1 MQKSIS
7 KIGLMVMILS
17 FFIGCGSN
25 TVKTECTDGCTD
37 KNNTAIIIEN
47 NVVVNTAT
55 EYNESSDDID
65 SFTECEEMYADA
77 RIDEFGVFVGEKL
90 LQKVAVEEGR
100 TDFEVHLDTENLGC
114 LGAENLRATIKVIN
128 SNDEEVL
135 VLKKELT
142 GYIDSYGYHTEN
154 ILIEEMVSLNP
165 GKYII
170 KAEIH
175 TSTED
180 VNKTNNYTENI
191 GKNIELTIK
200 GECE

>member
-17 FFIGCGSN
+17 FFTGCGSN
-25 TVKTECTDGCTD
+25 TVKTECSTDRCDD
-37 KNNTAIIIEN
+37 KNNSTIVVNNII
-47 NVVVNTAT
+47 VNTASEDT
-55 EYNESSDDID
+55 SDDIA
-65 SFTECEEMYADA
+65 ECEEYVDA

-100 TDFEVHLDTENLGC
+100 TDFEVHLDTENLG

-154 ILIEEMVSLNP
+154 IVMEEIVAFEP
-165 GKYII
+165 GVYTI
-170 KAEIH
+170 KCKI
-175 TSTED
+175 STASND

>member
-1 MQKSIS
+1 MQKRKSILV
-7 KIGLMVMILS
+7 GLSLVAIL
-17 FFIGCGSN
+17 IAGCGSN
-25 TVKTECTDGCTD
+25 TVKTECTDGCAD
-37 KNNTAIIIEN
+37 KNNSTIVVNNII
-47 NVVVNTAT
+47 VNTASEDT
-55 EYNESSDDID
+55 SDDIA
-65 SFTECEEMYADA
+65 ECEEMNADVS
-77 RIDEFGVFVGEKL
+77 IDEFGIFVGEKL

-154 ILIEEMVSLNP
+154 IILPGVVSLNP

-170 KAEIH
+170 EAKIH

-180 VNKTNNYTENI
+180 VNKTNNYSKNI

-200 GECE
+200 CE